1 MNRQGQQLAINRYYT
16 QNPRFPWSMSEIA
29 FHEKA
34 GRSQVVLLFFRR
46 TRFFSGRVSRCRHP
60 SIRTLVSDLGS
71 LGASW
76 AFSFQP
82 VLPPDYRP
90 ALPSFRWRLGQ
101 AIDAVTGTRLW
112 ALAFPFF
119 EWFGFMPPPAS
130 ISVCSCAT
138 VRTPLRSPT
147 SDAATPRA
155 FSPWR

>member
-1 MNRQGQQLAINRYYT
+1 
-16 QNPRFPWSMSEIA
+16 MSVNA
-29 FHEKA
+29 FH
-34 GRSQVVLLFFRR
+34 GRPVGVKWVILFFW
-46 TRFFSGRVSRCRHP
+46 TRVFSGRVSHCRHP

-130 ISVCSCAT
+130 ISVCTAVAPRSIT
-138 VRTPLRSPT
+138 VHRR
-147 SDAATPRA
+147 
-155 FSPWR
+155 